1 MLKQI
6 QNLIDSGL
14 TTYHISQLLKASGNR
29 VYCFGSYYTVGHN
42 AANRVC
48 FYETDNGVKCRLV
61 NSVNDEV
68 AA

>member
-1 MLKQI
+1 MLTQI

-14 TTYHISQLLKASGNR
+14 SAYHISQLLKANGNR
-29 VYCFGSYYTVGHN
+29 VFCFGSYYTVGRN
-42 AANRVC
+42 VASRVC

-61 NSVNDEV
+61 NPANNEV